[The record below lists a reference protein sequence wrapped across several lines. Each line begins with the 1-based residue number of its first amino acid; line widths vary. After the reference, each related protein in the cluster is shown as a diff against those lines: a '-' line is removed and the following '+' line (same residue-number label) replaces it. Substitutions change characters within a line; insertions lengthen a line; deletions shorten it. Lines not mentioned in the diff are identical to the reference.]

1 MFGEMNLL
9 KRKNY
14 FCFLLFVL
22 LVVILVG
29 GWYLKS
35 ARAAKKEKDFSLV
48 RAERRTLEKEINV
61 SGEVE
66 AEEDVVLRFKTS
78 GKLAWVGVKEGD
90 WVKKWQAI
98 ASLDQR
104 ELKKRFQ
111 KEMNNYLTTRWDW
124 EQTQADYKD
133 YRDRLL
139 LTDEMKRILDKA
151 QFKLDNAVLDV
162 EIADLAVKYAVLV
175 SPIEGIV
182 TQVETPVAGV
192 NITPAQAEFEI
203 INPQSVYFEAKVD
216 ETDIGFVKEGQKVK
230 ITLDAY
236 PEQEFEGKVERVAF
250 KSTTVSGGRAYLTK
264 ISLPENKDLRFRVG
278 LSGDGQIKV
287 ASKENALCIPRDA
300 LIYGDRPY
308 VWVVKEGRAQK
319 QEVEVGLATDDWVE
333 IKSGIDEK
341 SQIVGKGAIKVRE
354 GEKISG

>member
-1 MFGEMNLL
+1 L
-9 KRKNY
+9 R
-14 FCFLLFVL
+14 
-22 LVVILVG
+22 
-29 GWYLKS
+29 S
-35 ARAAKKEKDFSLV
+35 ANATKKGDFSLV

-78 GKLAWVGVKEGD
+78 GKLSWVGVKEGD

-104 ELKKRFQ
+104 ELKKQFQ
-111 KEMNNYLTTRWDW
+111 KEMNDYLTTRWDW

-151 QFKLDNAVLDV
+151 QFKLDSAVLDL

-182 TQVETPVAGV
+182 TRVETPVAGV

-203 INPQSVYFEAKVD
+203 INPQSVYFQAKVD
-216 ETDIGFVKEGQKVK
+216 ETDVGFIKEGQKVK

-250 KSTTVSGGRAYLTK
+250 KSTAVSGGRAYLTK
-264 ISLPENKDLRFRVG
+264 ISLPENTDLRFRVG
-278 LSGDGQIKV
+278 LGGDGQIKV
-287 ASKENALCIPRDA
+287 ASKENVLCVPRDA

-308 VWVVKEGRAQK
+308 VWLVKEGRAQK
-319 QEVEVGLATDDWVE
+319 QEVEIGLATDDWVE